1 MGAAP
6 SDSLVIE
13 VNSSRPMIRGKKV
26 RLRAFEEE
34 DYEFMHRIQ
43 TMKR

>member
-1 MGAAP
+1 VGAAP

-26 RLRAFEEE
+26 RLRTFEKE
-34 DYEFMHRIQ
+34 DYEFMDRIQ
-43 TMKR
+43 TMKK